1 MGAALVL
8 NATYEPLCVVPL
20 RRAVVLV
27 LAEKAVVVE
36 AGELVM
42 HSERLAVPDA
52 RPWCG
57 CRASC
62 ACPYRREV
70 PLTRRAVLDRDAHA
84 CVYCGLRADT
94 IDHVRPRSRGGQHV
108 WTNVVA
114 ACARCNHRK
123 GDRLLTEIGWTLP
136 RRRCSRRPPSPWS
149 WAGPRATRPGTATW
163 GSPPRRTSRPPSERC
178 RQPAWASSAASTTQ
192 SASTASA
199 FSSSSVPGKLGA
211 MRMLRVRGVDAVR
224 EAARRPGSA

>member
-36 AGELVM
+36 SSQDVM
-42 HSERLAVPDA
+42 HSERLSLPVPTVVRLA
-52 RPWCG
+52 RFV
-57 CRASC
+57 RV
-62 ACPYRREV
+62 PYRREV
-70 PLTRRAVLDRDAHA
+70 PLTRRAVLERDGHS

-94 IDHVRPRSRGGQHV
+94 IDHVRPRSRGGLHQ

-123 GDRLLTEIGWTLP
+123 GDRLLAELGWHLRVPPIAPPPTVAVVMGWTTREP
-136 RRRCSRRPPSPWS
+136 S
-149 WAGPRATRPGTATW
+149 WAQYLGWAE
-163 GSPPRRTSRPPSERC
+163 SEGDSVA
-178 RQPAWASSAASTTQ
+178 PA
-192 SASTASA
+192 
-199 FSSSSVPGKLGA
+199 V
-211 MRMLRVRGVDAVR
+211 
-224 EAARRPGSA
+224 